1 MRSERSERRRRRHHD
16 HDHDHRGEF
25 RRMRHGDVRAA
36 LLLAL
41 QEGPA
46 HGYELG
52 QRLERASGG
61 AWRPSPGSISPTLQ
75 MLADEDLV
83 IASDRDGKR
92 VYELN
97 RRGHA
102 ELKERAERGE
112 GTPWQAAS
120 DAPSSEL
127 KESVH
132 ALRPAA
138 KQAAAVGPADRIGRA
153 TAIAAAA
160 GRPVYHLRAPSPT
173 SRLP

>member
-1 MRSERSERRRRRHHD
+1 MRLERRSDRTGRRRRRHHD
-16 HDHDHRGEF
+16 HKAHGEF

-41 QEGPA
+41 QDGPA

-61 AWRPSPGSISPTLQ
+61 AWRPSPGSIYPTLQ
-75 MLADEDLV
+75 MLADEEFV

-92 VYELN
+92 VYELG
-97 RRGHA
+97 RRGQA

-127 KESVH
+127 KEAVH
-132 ALRPAA
+132 ALKSAA
-138 KQAAAVGPADRIGRA
+138 KQVAAVGTADQVARA
-153 TAIAAAA
+153 TTIVVEA
-160 GRPVYHLRAPSPT
+160 RRQVYELLAKG
-173 SRLP
+173 

>member
-1 MRSERSERRRRRHHD
+1 
-16 HDHDHRGEF
+16 
-25 RRMRHGDVRAA
+25 MRHGDVRAA

-61 AWRPSPGSISPTLQ
+61 AWRPSPGSIYPTLQ
-75 MLADEDLV
+75 ALADEALV
-83 IASDRDGKR
+83 IATDRDGKR

-97 RRGHA
+97 RRGLA
-102 ELKERAERGE
+102 ELKDRAERGE

-127 KESVH
+127 KEAMLV
-132 ALRPAA
+132 LKFAA
-138 KQAAAVGPADRIGRA
+138 KQVGAVGTAGQVARA
-153 TAIAAAA
+153 TAIFVEA
-160 GRPVYHLRAPSPT
+160 RRQVYELLAKG
-173 SRLP
+173 

>member
-16 HDHDHRGEF
+16 HDQRGEF
-25 RRMRHGDVRAA
+25 RRMRHGAVRAA

-61 AWRPSPGSISPTLQ
+61 AWRPSPGSIYPTLQ
-75 MLADEDLV
+75 LLADEDLV
-83 IASDRDGKR
+83 MAGDRDGKR

-127 KESVH
+127 KEAVH
-132 ALRPAA
+132 ALRSAA
-138 KQAAAVGPADRIGRA
+138 RQIAAVGTSDQVARA
-153 TAIAAAA
+153 TTLIVEA
-160 GRPVYHLRAPSPT
+160 RRQVYELLAKG
-173 SRLP
+173 